1 MNTNETETNIILP
14 IDQYFELIAKPEEE
28 VQEFLKNPKNNIAFT
43 NLEYTIQ
50 KAEEL
55 ENGNGKDHEGG
66 ILPESANFILPRYYE
81 KISELKEKENR
92 TPREEILVTEYYNE
106 MKTQEEQENNI
117 IPMRTRTKEKNDY
130 YRPTSKA
137 GYIDAT
143 IILIML
149 LNIGFIVAMTILGNR

>member
-55 ENGNGKDHEGG
+55 ENGNNKEHEEG
-66 ILPESANFILPRYYE
+66 ILPESANFILPQYYQ

-117 IPMRTRTKEKNDY
+117 VPMRTRTKEKNEY

>member
-28 VQEFLKNPKNNIAFT
+28 VQEFLKNPKNNIALT
-43 NLEYTIQ
+43 NFEYTIQ

-55 ENGNGKDHEGG
+55 ENGNDKEHEGG
-66 ILPESANFILPRYYE
+66 ILPESANFILPKYHQ

-92 TPREEILVTEYYNE
+92 TPREEILVTKYYNE
-106 MKTQEEQENNI
+106 MEQKEKQENNI
-117 IPMRTRTKEKNDY
+117 VPMRTRTY